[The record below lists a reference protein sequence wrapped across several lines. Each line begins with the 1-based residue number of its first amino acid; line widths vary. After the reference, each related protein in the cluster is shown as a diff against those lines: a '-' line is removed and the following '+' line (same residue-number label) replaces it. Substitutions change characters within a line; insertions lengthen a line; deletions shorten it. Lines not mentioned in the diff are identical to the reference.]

1 MHDILGL
8 VEQIKRP
15 RLLIHAARI
24 GLEDYRRDS
33 SLRRLLG
40 YGSPPRTGAVLIR
53 LIEIEAELD
62 SRRRDSEAGYCIA
75 RHVEV
80 LSAIMAEARLLRRAL
95 I

>member
-40 YGSPPRTGAVLIR
+40 YGTRPRTGAVLIR
-53 LIEIEAELD
+53 LIELEADLD
-62 SRRRDSEAGYCIA
+62 NRRRVSETGYCLT

-80 LSAIMAEARLLRRAL
+80 LSAIMAEARLLRRA
-95 I
+95 IA